1 MNTQLFRTTST
12 MKNPLETLLIPGG
25 ILLLG
30 FLSAL
35 LLPAPAFGID
45 LARKMMSLFHIMDLN
60 QLYTIV
66 FFLWFLFLG
75 AVEYFVLRFLWR
87 RFNPQ

>member
-1 MNTQLFRTTST
+1 
-12 MKNPLETLLIPGG
+12 MKNPLETLFIPAG

-35 LLPAPAFGID
+35 LLPAPTFGIRV
-45 LARKMMSLFHIMDLN
+45 ARRIMTSFHLMDIN

-66 FFLWFLFLG
+66 FTLWFLLLG
-75 AVEYFVLRFLWR
+75 ILEYMLIRFVWR
-87 RFNPQ
+87 RFIQPTSRS

>member
-1 MNTQLFRTTST
+1 
-12 MKNPLETLLIPGG
+12 MKNPLETLFIPAG

-35 LLPAPAFGID
+35 ILPVPAFGIR
-45 LARKMMSLFHIMDLN
+45 LAQQLVNFFHMMDMN

-66 FFLWFLFLG
+66 FGLWFLLLG
-75 AVEYFVLRFLWR
+75 ALEFFVIRFLWR
-87 RFNPQ
+87 RYYWVN

>member
-1 MNTQLFRTTST
+1 
-12 MKNPLETLLIPGG
+12 MKNPLETLFIPAG

-35 LLPAPAFGID
+35 LLPAPTFGIG
-45 LARKMMSLFHIMDLN
+45 LAQSIMKSFHLIDLN

-66 FFLWFLFLG
+66 FALWFLFLG
-75 AVEYFVLRFLWR
+75 AIEYVVIRFIWR
-87 RFNPQ
+87 RFISPSS

>member
-1 MNTQLFRTTST
+1 
-12 MKNPLETLLIPGG
+12 MKNPLETLFIPAG

-35 LLPAPAFGID
+35 LLPVPSFGLS
-45 LARKMMSLFHIMDLN
+45 LAQTMMKVFHLMDLN

-66 FFLWFLFLG
+66 FALWFLFLG
-75 AVEYFVLRFLWR
+75 TVEYFLIRFIWR
-87 RFNPQ
+87 RFIASAA